1 MRSIL
6 AIVAAMFTVLATPS
20 AMAGVTYTYDTLGRL
35 SVAAY
40 DNHREI
46 DYHYDPAGNRTQV
59 VTQTTTPHRAVVQ
72 KASVKAKRSKHR
84 QH

>member
-6 AIVAAMFTVLATPS
+6 TIAAALLALLAAPS
-20 AMAGVTYTYDTLGRL
+20 AVAGVTYTYDTLGRL

-40 DNHREI
+40 DNGKEI

-59 VTQTTTPHRAVVQ
+59 VTQTTPHGAVVQ
-72 KASVKAKRSKHR
+72 HTRAKAKSSKRKRH
-84 QH
+84 